1 MIWFEGIN
9 GIARPVGALARRPV
23 RGSGFSVP
31 SDAAA
36 EAAGGSAPE
45 SAAEG
50 VSLDGMLALQEAA
63 VLEGQAE
70 TVADRKARRHGQDIL
85 AELGRLQRALL
96 SGAADSQALA
106 RLATLVEQQSPAD
119 DPRLRSVLEAVRL
132 RARVE
137 LARREAAAER

>member
-9 GIARPVGALARRPV
+9 GIARPVGTPTRRPV

-31 SDAAA
+31 SGAAE
-36 EAAGGSAPE
+36 EAAGSSAPE
-45 SAAEG
+45 PAAEG

-63 VLEGQAE
+63 VLEGHAE
-70 TVADRKARRHGQDIL
+70 TVVDRKARRHGQDIL
-85 AELGRLQRALL
+85 SELGRLQRALL
-96 SGAADSQALA
+96 SGEADSQTLT
-106 RLATLVEQQSPAD
+106 RLATLVEQQPPVD
-119 DPRLRSVLEAVRL
+119 DPRLRAVLEAVRL